1 MAGLLLLSSALR
13 RAIGTAF
20 TCTFTLLNNS
30 VDREGRGRMQVPAA
44 HGDDA
49 HTLHMHA
56 HIYIGM
62 DIFCAG
68 CRHDDRCGGEGGRAD
83 ARR

>member
-13 RAIGTAF
+13 CAIGTAF

-30 VDREGRGRMQVPAA
+30 VAREGRGRMQVPAA

-56 HIYIGM
+56 HIYIYICMVHGHLL
-62 DIFCAG
+62 
-68 CRHDDRCGGEGGRAD
+68 CRVSP
-83 ARR
+83 